1 MFIGRRKR
9 HPGDAWVERSR
20 RAQLL
25 QEAIRMRDSGALGE
39 EEFALLTSRL
49 LGGRPV
55 PEALDPA
62 SETRGTRD

>member
-1 MFIGRRKR
+1 
-9 HPGDAWVERSR
+9 
-20 RAQLL
+20 
-25 QEAIRMRDSGALGE
+25 MRDSGALGE
-39 EEFALLTSRL
+39 DEFALLTSRL